1 MKKYDVIWIGTGQ
14 ATGETVP
21 KLAKAGKEIA
31 ILEGGPF
38 GGSCVNF
45 GCTPTKTLVAS
56 ARDAHMVR
64 RSSDFGVNVEDFSV
78 DFDRV
83 MQRQNEIRHNNS
95 KGLEKWLTDMDKV
108 NVYKHYGRFIDE
120 HTVQAGNETISGESI
135 VIHTGAKAREPEIPG
150 LDVVD
155 WLDNVRLLDL
165 KERPEHLLI
174 IGGSYIGLEF
184 GQALSRFGCEVT
196 ILDKGSQLIFRED
209 KDIADTA
216 QKILQNEG
224 VAVELNAAIREVK
237 AVDGGVRVIY
247 RQNEE
252 QKSVQGSHLLVGAG
266 RRPNTDF
273 LNLKAIDI
281 ETDKRGHIVVNN
293 VGQTSISHIYALGD
307 VNGKGAFTHTSV
319 NDGQV
324 FWDHYSEKGSRKID
338 DRILIY
344 ALYMD
349 PPLGRVGMSEK
360 MARESDKN
368 VLMATLPMEKVSRA
382 IEKDET
388 SGMIKL
394 LVDAD
399 SEQFLGAAIFGTGG
413 DELISTIAIF
423 MYSKQ
428 SWKTFQQAVLPHPTV
443 GEMLPFVLDALEPL
457 K

>member
-1 MKKYDVIWIGTGQ
+1 MQKYDIIWIGTGQ
-14 ATGETVP
+14 ATGVTIP
-21 KLAKAGKEIA
+21 KLAQAGKKIA
-31 ILEGGPF
+31 VVEGGPF

-56 ARDAHMVR
+56 ARNAHMVR
-64 RSSDFGVNVEDFSV
+64 RSSDFGVNVKDFSV
-78 DFDRV
+78 EFDRV
-83 MQRQNEIRHNNS
+83 MQRQNEIRNNNS
-95 KGLEKWLTDMDKV
+95 KGLEKWLTDMDEV
-108 NVYKHYGRFIDE
+108 DVYKHYGRFIDE
-120 HTVQAGNETISGESI
+120 HTVETGSEKIFGETI
-135 VIHTGAKAREPEIPG
+135 VIHTGAKARQPEIPG
-150 LDVVD
+150 LETVD

-165 KERPEHLLI
+165 KEKPEHLII

-184 GQALSRFGCEVT
+184 GQAFRRFGCKVT
-196 ILDKGSQLIFRED
+196 ILDKGPQLIFRED
-209 KDIADTA
+209 NDIAGTA
-216 QKILQNEG
+216 KDILQNEG
-224 VAVELNAAIREVK
+224 VSVELNADIREVK
-237 AVDGGVRVIY
+237 TIGGGIRVFFS
-247 RQNEE
+247 QNDD
-252 QKSVQGSHLLVGAG
+252 QKSVQGSHMLIGAG

-281 ETDKRGHIVVNN
+281 ETKKRGHIAVNN
-293 VGQTSISHIYALGD
+293 VGQTSIPHIYALGD

-324 FWDHYSEKGSRKID
+324 FWDHYSGTGSRKID

-382 IEKDET
+382 IEKDEPA
-388 SGMIKL
+388 GMIKL

-399 SEQFLGAAIFGTGG
+399 NEQFLGAAIFGTGG
-413 DELISTIAIF
+413 DELISTIATF
-423 MYSKQ
+423 TYGKQ

-443 GEMLPFVLDALEPL
+443 AEMLPFVLDSLEPL
-457 K
+457 Q